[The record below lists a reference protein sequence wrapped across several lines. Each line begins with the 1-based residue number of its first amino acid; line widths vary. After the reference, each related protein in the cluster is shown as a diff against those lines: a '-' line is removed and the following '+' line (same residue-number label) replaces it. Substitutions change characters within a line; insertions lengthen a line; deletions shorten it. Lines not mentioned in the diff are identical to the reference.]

1 MIRKEMR
8 RLAVWVC
15 RCERC
20 GYEWQ
25 LIGKEPKRC
34 PDCKSRYWNIPKG
47 TLPIGRPP
55 KKSS

>member
-1 MIRKEMR
+1 MR